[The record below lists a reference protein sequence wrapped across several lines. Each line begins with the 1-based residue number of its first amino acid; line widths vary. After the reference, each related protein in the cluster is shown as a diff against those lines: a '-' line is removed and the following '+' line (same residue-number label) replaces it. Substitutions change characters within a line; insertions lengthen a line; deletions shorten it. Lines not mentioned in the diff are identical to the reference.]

1 MSMMG
6 NFEVVSSMHFPS
18 PGVSRLAAATAGLTL
33 LLMAAGAVL
42 SVDLALTPVPVFTA
56 QIGRAHQD
64 LALLIGVLTVALLV
78 WLLPTNT
85 RDWVRGVA
93 WAAVGVFVADA
104 ALSMVQV
111 KAPLP
116 ALQSMAHA
124 WLAPVLVALL
134 AALAAFTKPEWMDQP
149 ASIDM
154 SAQPFL
160 PLVAKAAPLLVLIQI
175 ALGAGYRHK
184 ALSVMPHMAGAMLVA
199 LAMLVVPVMI
209 LQQFPQHASLRPMA
223 IAALSI
229 ALVQVTL
236 GIGAFVMRLLDF
248 DTTTG
253 FLVIAALH
261 ICNGALTLAASLV
274 LAIEVGRCGPG
285 E

>member
-1 MSMMG
+1 
-6 NFEVVSSMHFPS
+6 MHFPS

-42 SVDLALTPVPVFTA
+42 SYDLALTPVPAFTA
-56 QIGRAHQD
+56 QMGRAHQD
-64 LALLIGVLTVALLV
+64 LALLIGVLTVSLLV

-116 ALQSMAHA
+116 VLQSIAHA

-149 ASIDM
+149 ASIDC

-184 ALSVMPHMAGAMLVA
+184 ELSIMPHMAGAMLVA
-199 LAMLVVPVMI
+199 LAMLVVPVM
-209 LQQFPQHASLRPMA
+209 LHQQFPQHNSLRPMA
-223 IAALSI
+223 IAAMSI

-248 DTTTG
+248 DTTTA
-253 FLVIAALH
+253 FLVLAALH
-261 ICNGALTLAASLV
+261 ICTGALTLAASFV
-274 LAIEVGRCGPG
+274 LAIEVGRCVPG